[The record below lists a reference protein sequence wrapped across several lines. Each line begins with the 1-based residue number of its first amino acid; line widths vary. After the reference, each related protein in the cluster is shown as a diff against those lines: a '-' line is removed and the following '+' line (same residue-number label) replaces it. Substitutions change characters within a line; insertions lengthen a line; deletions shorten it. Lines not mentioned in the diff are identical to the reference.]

1 MTIQE
6 RLALHLSKTP
16 SIDPTAYVAAQ
27 ATVIGDVTLKAY
39 SSVWPGTVLRGDI
52 HSIVIGE
59 GSNVQDG
66 SVVHLADDY
75 GVVVGDYVTIGHL
88 AMVHACDIGDECLI
102 GMHSTVLDGA
112 QIGPRC
118 VVGAGA
124 VVTKNFVAPEG
135 SVIMG
140 VPGKI
145 VKTMT
150 AEEQATLRPW
160 AEKYVVTAKAH
171 KEKFQ
176 PETTRPPFSI

>member
-1 MTIQE
+1 M
-6 RLALHLSKTP
+6 KTP
-16 SIDPTAYVAAQ
+16 AIDPSAYVATQ
-27 ATVIGDVTLKAY
+27 ATLIGDVTLKAR

-52 HSIVIGE
+52 NSIVVGE

-75 GVVVGDYVTIGHL
+75 GVVIGDYVTIGHM
-88 AMVHACDIGDECLI
+88 AMIHACTIGDECLI

-112 QIGPRC
+112 VIGPRC

-124 VVTKNFVAPEG
+124 LVTKGFEAPEG

-145 VKTMT
+145 VKTLT
-150 AEEQATLRPW
+150 AEEQAKLRHW
-160 AEKYVVTAKAH
+160 AEKYVEVAAFH
-171 KEKFQ
+171 KGVDEGH
-176 PETTRPPFSI
+176 PARR